1 MSKLEINLMA
11 FCMNQDILIDFKKL
25 TNRVFVVSSIT
36 SIIFEPV
43 YKDALAKSGYTYK
56 LEYDPE
62 AAKGRDKNANRKR
75 RITWFN
81 PPYSQN
87 VKTKVG
93 EKFLSLIDSC
103 FPPDHPLRKICNRN
117 TLKLSYRCTPNIGT
131 IISAKNSKLLQPPR
145 EEKRM

>member
-1 MSKLEINLMA
+1 MKFCSK
-11 FCMNQDILIDFKKL
+11 DF
-25 TNRVFVVSSIT
+25 N
-36 SIIFEPV
+36 V
-43 YKDALAKSGYTYK
+43 YKVALAKSRYTSK

-93 EKFLSLIDSC
+93 EKFLALLTAAS
-103 FPPDHPLRKICNRN
+103 PPI
-117 TLKLSYRCTPNIGT
+117 TP
-131 IISAKNSKLLQPPR
+131 
-145 EEKRM
+145 